1 MLRGAENSLGG
12 GVLSEKEKIA
22 RRIAR
27 AGICSRRDAE
37 KLVTEGRVFVN
48 DIRVDTPALRV
59 SAEDKVVVNGKE
71 LTAKEPAKLWRYYK
85 PDGLVTTNRD
95 EKGRRTIFDTFPA
108 AFPRVVT
115 VGRLDLTTEGLLL
128 LTNDGDLARYME
140 LPDTGWARRYRVRAY
155 GDVDEEKLKALK
167 RGLTVDGVTYK
178 SIRAELEKKQGS
190 NAWLSVTLTE
200 GKNREVRKVMEAV
213 GLQVNRLIRV
223 SYGPFQLGNL
233 EKGAI
238 EEVSKK
244 ALKSAI
250 SKEMVL
256 KLGL

>member
-1 MLRGAENSLGG
+1 M
-12 GVLSEKEKIA
+12 SEKEKIA

-37 KLVTEGRVFVN
+37 KLVEQGKVFVN
-48 DIRVDTPALRV
+48 GTRVDTPALRV
-59 SAEDKVVVNGKE
+59 SAEDKVAVNGKE
-71 LTAKEPAKLWRYYK
+71 LAAKEPAKLWRYHK
-85 PDGLVTTNRD
+85 PEGLVTTNRD

-140 LPDTGWARRYRVRAY
+140 LPATGWARRYRVRAY
-155 GDVDEEKLKALK
+155 GAVDEEKLKALK

-178 SIRAELEKKQGS
+178 SIRAELEKTQGS
-190 NAWLSVTLTE
+190 NSWLSVTLTE
-200 GKNREVRKVMEAV
+200 GKNREVRKVMEAI

-250 SKEMVL
+250 SREMVV
-256 KLGL
+256 KLDL